1 MSKGVLIIYT
11 GGTIG
16 MIQDPETGS
25 LKPFDFE
32 NIATAV
38 PEISEFKFDIGHY
51 TLPEIIDSSDI
62 NPESWKI
69 LCDVITEHYDNYSG
83 FVILHGTDTMAYSA
97 SALSFMLQNLTK
109 PIIFTG
115 SQLPIGHIR
124 TDGRENLLAAIQIAG
139 AEENGKPLV
148 SEVCIFFGNKLMR
161 GNRTTKLN
169 AERFD
174 AFQSPNFPPLAEVG
188 IHITYNKPLIRHV
201 TPTGP
206 ITADY
211 RCDRNIV
218 ILKLFPGIKNEIIAS
233 VMETKGLR
241 GVILESYGSGNAPS
255 NQEFLTIINKAIQR
269 GIVIYNVTQCMG
281 GCVEM
286 GRYATSNAMLSI
298 GVIGGYD
305 ITTEAAVCKLMCL
318 AGRFENPEEIKKHL
332 IYNLRGEIS

>member
-1 MSKGVLIIYT
+1 MKKSVLIIYT

-16 MIQDPETGS
+16 MVQDPESGS

-32 NIATAV
+32 NIALAV
-38 PEISEFKFDIGHY
+38 PEISEFKFNIDHY

-62 NPESWKI
+62 NPASWQTMCNI
-69 LCDVITEHYDNYSG
+69 IIENYDKYAG

-97 SALSFMLQNLTK
+97 SALSFMLSNLTK

-124 TDGRENLLAAIQIAG
+124 TDGRENLLAALQIAG
-139 AEENGKPLV
+139 AEENGQPII
-148 SEVCIFFGNKLMR
+148 SEVCIFFGHRLMR

-174 AFQSPNFPPLAEVG
+174 AFQSPNFPALAEVG
-188 IHITYNKPLIRHV
+188 IHIAYNKPLIRHII
-201 TPTGP
+201 PTGP
-206 ITADY
+206 ITADC
-211 RCDRNIV
+211 RCDENIT

-233 VMETKGLR
+233 ILETDGLR
-241 GVILESYGSGNAPS
+241 GVILETYGSGNAPS
-255 NQEFLTIINKAIQR
+255 NEEFLTIINKALKK

-281 GCVEM
+281 GRVEM
-286 GRYATSNAMLSI
+286 GRYATSNALLNI

-318 AGRFENPEEIKKHL
+318 AGRFCSPEEIKKHL
-332 IYNLRGEIS
+332 IYNLKGEIS

>member
-1 MSKGVLIIYT
+1 MKSVLIIYT

-16 MIQDPETGS
+16 MVQDSETGS

-32 NIATAV
+32 NIASAV
-38 PEISEFKFDIGHY
+38 PEISEFKFNIDHY
-51 TLPEIIDSSDI
+51 TLPQIIDSSDI
-62 NPESWKI
+62 NPDSWQTMCNI
-69 LCDVITEHYDNYSG
+69 ITENYDKYAG

-109 PIIFTG
+109 PVIFTG

-124 TDGRENLLAAIQIAG
+124 TDGRENLLAALQIAG
-139 AEENGKPLV
+139 AEENGQPII
-148 SEVCIFFGNKLMR
+148 SEVCIFFGHRLMR

-174 AFQSPNFPPLAEVG
+174 AFQSPNYPPLAEVG
-188 IHITYNKPLIRHV
+188 IHINYYKPLIRHI

-206 ITADY
+206 ITADC
-211 RCDRNIV
+211 RCDNNIV

-233 VMETKGLR
+233 ILETDGLR
-241 GVILESYGSGNAPS
+241 GVILETYGSGNAPS
-255 NQEFLTIINKAIQR
+255 NPEFLTIINNALKK

-281 GCVEM
+281 GKVEM
-286 GRYATSNAMLSI
+286 GRYATSNALLNI

-305 ITTEAAVCKLMCL
+305 ITTEAAACKLMCL
-318 AGRFENPEEIKKHL
+318 AGRFNSPEEIKKHL
-332 IYNLRGEIS
+332 IYNLKGEIS

>member
-1 MSKGVLIIYT
+1 MSKAVLIIYT

-16 MIQDPETGS
+16 MVQDPTTGS

-32 NIATAV
+32 NIASAV
-38 PEISEFKFDIGHY
+38 PEISEFKFRIDHY
-51 TLPEIIDSSDI
+51 ALPEIIDSSDI
-62 NPESWKI
+62 NPDSWKTM
-69 LCDVITEHYDNYSG
+69 CDIIIENYDKYHG

-139 AEENGKPLV
+139 AEENGNPVV
-148 SEVCIFFGNKLMR
+148 SEVCIFFGHRLLR
-161 GNRTTKLN
+161 GNRTNKLN

-174 AFQSPNFPPLAEVG
+174 AFQSPNFPALAEVG
-188 IHITYNKPLIRHV
+188 IHITYNKPLIRHI

-206 ITADY
+206 IMADCRY
-211 RCDRNIV
+211 DNNIV

-233 VMETKGLR
+233 VLETKGLR

-255 NQEFLTIINKAIQR
+255 NSEFLTIINNTVKR
-269 GIVIYNVTQCMG
+269 GIVLYNVTQCVG
-281 GCVEM
+281 GHVEM
-286 GRYATSNAMLSI
+286 GRYATSNSLLNI

-318 AGRFENPEEIKKHL
+318 AGRYDKPEEIKKHL